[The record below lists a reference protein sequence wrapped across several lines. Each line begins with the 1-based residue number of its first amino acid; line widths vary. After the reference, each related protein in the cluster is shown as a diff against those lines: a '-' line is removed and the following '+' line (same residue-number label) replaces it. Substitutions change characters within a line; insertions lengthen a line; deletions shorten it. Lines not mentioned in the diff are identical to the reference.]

1 MADTL
6 GARVGRIVSGSAH
19 SLVDLIEGAMPDTV
33 LQQTLREIDKAVDD
47 VRTELGRTIASKH
60 LANKRLTEQSSRHEE
75 LAGQIELALREG
87 RDDLARA
94 AVEHQL
100 DVEAQVPVLET
111 TVADAARREV
121 ELEGYVAALMAK
133 RREMEEAFQS
143 MLLARARGADEA
155 GAERGGGIGSGDQP
169 SVTRRVEN
177 ATGAFD
183 RLMAREGAPALGG
196 VERQQAAKL
205 AELDSLARR
214 NRVEERL
221 AAIKARSGETG

>member
-19 SLVDLIEGAMPDTV
+19 ALIDAIEGAMPDAV
-33 LQQTLREIDKAVDD
+33 IQQALREIDKAVDD
-47 VRTELGRTIASKH
+47 VRAELGRTIASKH

-75 LAGQIELALREG
+75 LSGQVELALREG

-100 DVEAQVPVLET
+100 DVEAQVPVLEA
-111 TVADAARREV
+111 TVADAARRET
-121 ELEGYVAALMAK
+121 ELEGYVAALQAK

-143 MLLARARGADEA
+143 MLLARARGAEDA
-155 GAERGGGIGSGDQP
+155 GAPSGPEGGP

-183 RLMAREGAPALGG
+183 RLMAREGAPAVGG
-196 VERQQAAKL
+196 VERELGAKL
-205 AELDSLARR
+205 AELDVLARR

-221 AAIKARSGETG
+221 AAAKARAGAGD

>member
-19 SLVDLIEGAMPDTV
+19 ALIDAIEGAMPDAV
-33 LQQTLREIDKAVDD
+33 VQQTLREIDKAVDD
-47 VRTELGRTIASKH
+47 VRAELGRTIASKH

-87 RDDLARA
+87 REDLARA
-94 AVEHQL
+94 AIEHQL
-100 DVEAQVPVLET
+100 DVEAQVPVLEA
-111 TVADAARREV
+111 TVAEAGKREI
-121 ELEGYVAALMAK
+121 ELEGYVAALLAK

-143 MLLARARGADEA
+143 MLLARQRGADEA
-155 GAERGGGIGSGDQP
+155 GAANSGVGSGEGP

-183 RLMAREGAPALGG
+183 RLMAKEGAPALGG
-196 VERQQAAKL
+196 VEREKGAKL
-205 AELDSLARR
+205 AELDGLARR
-214 NRVEERL
+214 NRVDERL
-221 AAIKARSGETG
+221 AAIRARAADKD

>member
-19 SLVDLIEGAMPDTV
+19 ALIDAIEGTMPDAV
-33 LQQTLREIDKAVDD
+33 IQQTLREIDKAVDD
-47 VRTELGRTIASKH
+47 VRAELGRTIASKH

-75 LAGQIELALREG
+75 LSGQTELALREG
-87 RDDLARA
+87 REDLARA

-100 DVEAQVPVLET
+100 DVEAQIPVLEA
-111 TVADAARREV
+111 TVADAVKREI
-121 ELEGYVAALMAK
+121 ELEGYVAALQAK

-143 MLLARARGADEA
+143 MLLARARSAQEA
-155 GAERGGGIGSGDQP
+155 GAASTPEGGT

-183 RLMAREGAPALGG
+183 RLMAREGAPGLGG
-196 VERQQAAKL
+196 VDREQGAKL
-205 AELDSLARR
+205 AELDNLARR

-221 AAIKARSGETG
+221 AAVKARTGDQG

>member
-19 SLVDLIEGAMPDTV
+19 ALIDAIEGAMPDAV
-33 LQQTLREIDKAVDD
+33 VQQTLREIDKAVDD
-47 VRTELGRTIASKH
+47 VRAELGRTIASKH

-87 RDDLARA
+87 REDLARA

-100 DVEAQVPVLET
+100 DVEAQVPVLEA
-111 TVADAARREV
+111 TVAEAGKREV
-121 ELEGYVAALMAK
+121 ELEGYVAALTAK

-155 GAERGGGIGSGDQP
+155 GAATGGVGADDKP
-169 SVTRRVEN
+169 SVERRVEN

-196 VERQQAAKL
+196 VEREQGAKL
-205 AELDSLARR
+205 AELDGLARR

-221 AAIKARSGETG
+221 AAIKARAGDKG

>member
-6 GARVGRIVSGSAH
+6 SARVGRIISGSAH
-19 SLVDLIEGAMPDTV
+19 ALIDAIEGAMPDAV

-47 VRTELGRTIASKH
+47 VRTELGRAIASKH

-75 LAGQIELALREG
+75 LSAQVELAVREG

-100 DVEAQVPVLET
+100 DVEAQVPVLES
-111 TVADAARREV
+111 TVAEAARRET
-121 ELEGYVAALMAK
+121 ELEGYVAALLAK

-143 MLLARARGADEA
+143 MLLARARGAEAA
-155 GAERGGGIGSGDQP
+155 GAAPAGAGEGAG
-169 SVTRRVEN
+169 VTRRVEN

-196 VERQQAAKL
+196 VNREQGAKL
-205 AELDSLARR
+205 AELDGMARR

-221 AAIKARSGETG
+221 AAIKARADDKN